1 MPSTRRL
8 DQVCKVL
15 IRKGRMLE
23 KKAVKGPKAQRNVR
37 TLWADVGI
45 PGMRCHGSSLQEQGE
60 RRKEESL
67 CIGG

>member
-1 MPSTRRL
+1 MDAGPASLHMPSRRGKSW
-8 DQVCKVL
+8 Q
-15 IRKGRMLE
+15 
-23 KKAVKGPKAQRNVR
+23 GPYVR